1 LLSHGRKKA
10 SVLDRKVYTCTQVV
24 VLLSTM
30 AYPDTWRKAQALFK
44 KHGGMLRTSRALA
57 LGMHPRVLYGMRDA
71 GRIQQVTRGLYRLVN
86 LPELGSPDL
95 AAVAA
100 RIPQGVICLISA
112 LSFHGITTQIP
123 HQVDVA
129 VPRGTKQPRLP
140 FPPIRLYRLSSPMQ
154 EAGIEKHR
162 VDNIEVRVY
171 SAAKTVADCFR
182 FRNRIGI
189 DVAVEALR
197 LFHARKKASRRELLE
212 YARLC
217 RVERVMM
224 PYLEAL
230 Q

>member
-1 LLSHGRKKA
+1 MVFLSAMDH
-10 SVLDRKVYTCTQVV
+10 
-24 VLLSTM
+24 
-30 AYPDTWRKAQALFK
+30 PETWRKAEVLFK
-44 KHGGMLRTSRALA
+44 KHGGMLRTSRAIA
-57 LGMHPRVLYGMRDA
+57 LGVHPRVLYGLRDA
-71 GRIQQVTRGLYRLVN
+71 GRLQQVTRGLYRLSD

-112 LSFHGITTQIP
+112 LAFHGITTQIP

-129 VPRGTKQPRLP
+129 VPRGTKQPRLQ
-140 FPPIRLYRLSSPMQ
+140 FPPIRLFRFSAPMQ
-154 EAGIEKHR
+154 RAGIERHR

-182 FRNRIGI
+182 FRSRIGI
-189 DVAVEALR
+189 DVAVEALK
-197 LFHARKKASRRELLE
+197 LFHGKKKAPTRELLQ